1 MNEETKQ
8 ALDNAYDIIAEM
20 IDHINNYS
28 TNASETREIIN
39 KARGVKDEINDE
51 LYKTL

>member
-8 ALDNAYDIIAEM
+8 AMDDAYDIIAEM

-39 KARGVKDEINDE
+39 KARGVLHTINDE
-51 LYKTL
+51 IYKTL